1 MKIIFGKLRLACV
14 LLLGI
19 PGLVQADE
27 IRITDPDWHIPLP
40 VNRTAPTADALLS
53 PEYHRLKQAL
63 SKYLRIE
70 QEGGWPML
78 PPGPDLSSGMR
89 HEQVLVLRN
98 RLRISGDYSAAMQA
112 DPYYFDSSLAQAV
125 IKFRLRHGLAGVGT
139 VNLGVRELLNIP
151 VEKRI
156 KQLRVTMERWR
167 WLPQNF
173 GDNYVWVN
181 LADASLEVFD
191 QGRKVL
197 TMRVI
202 VGRPD
207 RPTPSFSSEI
217 ERVVFNPVWS
227 VPRSIAV
234 EDILPQQK
242 HDKNFISRKHIRVFR
257 AGDSLREVAPEQVA
271 WNRLNDRNFP
281 YRLRQE
287 AGPDNSLGRLKF
299 TFNNPFDIYMHD
311 TPSKLLFHLPGRAF
325 SSGCVR
331 LEKPAELAAYLFNR
345 DRDWNLSDIQSQ
357 INRKQ
362 THSILFE
369 NKIPVYLV
377 YLTAWVAEDGSVN
390 FRNDIYRRDESVAN
404 ALHFDS

>member
-1 MKIIFGKLRLACV
+1 MIVGKLRLACV
-14 LLLGI
+14 LLLGM
-19 PGLVQADE
+19 PGLMQAGE

-40 VNRTAPTADALLS
+40 VSRTGSSADTLLS
-53 PEYHRLKQAL
+53 PEYRQLKQAM
-63 SKYLRIE
+63 SEYLRIE
-70 QEGGWPML
+70 QKGGWPKL
-78 PPGPDLSSGMR
+78 PSGPDLSSGMR
-89 HEQVLVLRN
+89 HEQVPVLRN
-98 RLRISGDYSAAMQA
+98 RLRISGDYDAAMQA
-112 DPYYFDSSLAQAV
+112 DPYYFDNGLAQAV

-139 VNLGVRELLNIP
+139 VNHVVRELLNIP

-156 KQLRVTMERWR
+156 KQLRVTMQRWR
-167 WLPQNF
+167 WLPQDL
-173 GDNYVWVN
+173 GDYYVWVN
-181 LADASLEVFD
+181 LADASLEVFE

-242 HDKNFISRKHIRVFR
+242 HDMNFISRKHIRVYR
-257 AGDSLREVAPEQVA
+257 AGGSFREVAPEQVA
-271 WNRLNDRNFP
+271 WNQLNDRNFP

-287 AGPDNSLGRLKF
+287 AGSDNSLGRLKF
-299 TFNNPFDIYMHD
+299 TFKNPFDIYMHD
-311 TPSKLLFHLPGRAF
+311 TPSKRLFHLPGRAF

-331 LEKPAELAAYLFNR
+331 LEKPAELAAYLFER
-345 DRDWNLSDIQSQ
+345 DRGWTLSDIQSQ

-362 THSILFE
+362 THSIHFK

-377 YLTAWVAEDGSVN
+377 YLTAWVTEDGTVN
-390 FRNDIYRRDESVAN
+390 FRNDIYGRDERVAGS
-404 ALHFDS
+404 LHFDS